1 MTARVVAVD
10 GGQSGIRLLDNR
22 GSLDLELPGVSRLE
36 GDPLIT
42 IAKAVAGALE
52 GRSGEPIDTLVFGLS
67 TVPEMPEEAHAFAQA
82 VATQIPARRIIVT
95 DDAVAHHAALFGS
108 TPGIALAIGTG
119 VACTAVGT
127 DQGFY
132 SVSGYGF
139 LLGDDGGAFW
149 LGREAIR
156 VVLDGRYDNPQTPL
170 ALLIGK
176 EFGDL
181 GSLPA
186 LIHSRD
192 RAVNDVAHLAPQIL
206 ALAHTDPLAQSVVEA
221 ALQCLAQAVSRAQHS
236 APGLDKPRVQ
246 WTSKLFSADPV
257 WATRLSTAL
266 QQAAP
271 GGQVEHSDALPLA
284 GGLWL
289 GETSD
294 CGAYGPHLL
303 EFENTEGIV
312 HVA

>member
-1 MTARVVAVD
+1 MTTRVVAVD

-22 GSLDLELPGVSRLE
+22 GSLTRELPGVSRLE
-36 GDPLIT
+36 GDPLTT
-42 IAKAVAGALE
+42 IARAVAGALE
-52 GRSGEPIDTLVFGLS
+52 GQSGEPIDTLVFGLS
-67 TVPEMPEEAHAFAQA
+67 TVPETPEEARAFAQA
-82 VATQIPARRIIVT
+82 IATQIPARRIIVT

-156 VVLDGRYDNPQTPL
+156 VVLDARYRSPQTPL
-170 ALLIGK
+170 ATLIGT

-206 ALAHTDPLAQSVVEA
+206 ALAHTDPQAQSVVEA
-221 ALQCLAQAVSRAQHS
+221 ALQCLAEAVSRAQQS

-257 WATRLSTAL
+257 WATKLSATL

-271 GGQVEHSDALPLA
+271 GGEVERSEALPLA
-284 GGLWL
+284 GALWL

-294 CGAYGPHLL
+294 CGAYGPYLV
-303 EFENTEGIV
+303 EFENTEGIINV
-312 HVA
+312 S

>member
-1 MTARVVAVD
+1 M
-10 GGQSGIRLLDNR
+10 S
-22 GSLDLELPGVSRLE
+22 
-36 GDPLIT
+36 
-42 IAKAVAGALE
+42 GALE
-52 GRSGEPIDTLVFGLS
+52 GQAGEPIDTLVFGLS

-82 VATQIPARRIIVT
+82 VAAQVPVQRIIVT

-108 TPGIALAIGTG
+108 APGIALAIGTG

-156 VVLDGRYDNPQTPL
+156 VVLDGRYHNPQTPL
-170 ALLIGK
+170 ALLVGT

-206 ALAHTDPLAQSVVEA
+206 ALAHTDPQAQSVVEA
-221 ALQCLAQAVSRAQHS
+221 ALQCLARSSVPCTAVGAGARQRLGCSGHPSFSPPTPCGPPGFPPHSSRPH
-236 APGLDKPRVQ
+236 
-246 WTSKLFSADPV
+246 
-257 WATRLSTAL
+257 
-266 QQAAP
+266 QAARW
-271 GGQVEHSDALPLA
+271 SALTP
-284 GGLWL
+284 
-289 GETSD
+289 
-294 CGAYGPHLL
+294 CP
-303 EFENTEGIV
+303 
-312 HVA
+312 